1 MMEVYHGSFTPFR
14 FTTGGGERELNIK
27 GFVPVSTTD
36 INKTWDR

>member
-14 FTTGGGERELNIK
+14 FTTGGERELNIK
-27 GFVPVSTTD
+27 GFVPVSITD